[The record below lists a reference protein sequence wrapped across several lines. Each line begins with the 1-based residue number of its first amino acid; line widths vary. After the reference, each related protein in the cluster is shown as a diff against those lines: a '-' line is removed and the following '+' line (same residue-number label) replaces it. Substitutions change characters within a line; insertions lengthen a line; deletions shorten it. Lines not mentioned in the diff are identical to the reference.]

1 VGRTKCNGPVN
12 FFPGEEV
19 FSSHTCFSLLGN
31 PPPPPPKAPLS
42 QRRGH
47 LRLQGSDRGVLS
59 IEGWPIRYDRVDLAY
74 MKGQSRERMRSGHRR
89 QEMAGSGSS
98 PSHLRSLVIPDRGL
112 ETNRGVGGG
121 IWLGSTR
128 GSSTRPIS
136 TRETAAA
143 YTDLLDVT

>member
-1 VGRTKCNGPVN
+1 
-12 FFPGEEV
+12 
-19 FSSHTCFSLLGN
+19 
-31 PPPPPPKAPLS
+31 
-42 QRRGH
+42 
-47 LRLQGSDRGVLS
+47 
-59 IEGWPIRYDRVDLAY
+59 

-112 ETNRGVGGG
+112 ETNREVGGEG
-121 IWLGSTR
+121 EYGLGLHVVLMC
-128 GSSTRPIS
+128 PIS

>member
-1 VGRTKCNGPVN
+1 
-12 FFPGEEV
+12 
-19 FSSHTCFSLLGN
+19 
-31 PPPPPPKAPLS
+31 
-42 QRRGH
+42 
-47 LRLQGSDRGVLS
+47 
-59 IEGWPIRYDRVDLAY
+59 

-98 PSHLRSLVIPDRGL
+98 PSHPRSLVIPDRGL

-121 IWLGSTR
+121 DMAWVHTWVLR
-128 GSSTRPIS
+128 CPIS